1 MNNLFKRVALAATL
15 LTFLFLFLPP
25 FSGNRALAQT
35 NSYPNDFKLLT
46 DNVYM
51 LSTKLY
57 PNWGQVQRADLIAQ
71 ADYIKGYDVVLL
83 QEAFDNGPSD
93 RLLSGLK
100 GEYPHQTP
108 VLGRS
113 QDGWDATLNYGE
125 VWDGKVEDGGVAV
138 VSRWPIEQKEQ
149 YVFDRGCGFDA
160 TANKGFVYVKV
171 NKEGRFYHVIGTHT
185 QAEDSLCGSGKA
197 AEIRRS
203 QFRTIK
209 KFIEDKNIPSNEI
222 IFIGGD
228 LNVNRNNSSE
238 YSTMLTDLDAN
249 APNAYAGWTAT
260 WDTATNG
267 IANYNFPKS
276 SAEYLDYILVAKK
289 HAQPNFW
296 HNQALDVPSA
306 RWRVQ
311 SVGRTY
317 EYKDYSDHYP
327 VAAFAYADDKTPTHS
342 FKAINKPYGDIT
354 FKNVGNNRYV
364 QVDSSK
370 KNGWLTIQA
379 DNSSDGKTHFN
390 LSNWYYPSSSC
401 ISSGDY
407 VKVQSIYYPG
417 YYWNW
422 YGVGT
427 GKGGYYTK
435 EDGKEDGKKDGASHR
450 LRLEIINGS
459 GGCLQD
465 GDTVAFKDTDTL
477 AGFTDKYLK
486 RWPDGSWQDYLFLWS
501 GSVGNDQKFVVNI
514 SKLPQHQDWSS
525 NLHYPS

>member
-35 NSYPNDFKLLT
+35 NNYPDDFKLLAH
-46 DNVYM
+46 NVYM
-51 LSTKLY
+51 L
-57 PNWGQVQRADLIAQ
+57 PVVNWGQAQRADLIAQ

-83 QEAFDNGPSD
+83 QEAFDNSASD
-93 RLLSGLK
+93 KLLSGLK

-113 QDGWDATLNYGE
+113 QDGWDETLNYGE
-125 VWDGKVEDGGVAV
+125 VFDGKFEDGGVAV
-138 VSRWPIEQKEQ
+138 VSRWPIEQKVQ
-149 YVFDRGCGFDA
+149 YVFDRGCGWDDK
-160 TANKGFVYVKV
+160 ANKGFVYVKV
-171 NKEGRFYHVIGTHT
+171 NKEGRFYHVISTHT
-185 QAEDSLCGSGKA
+185 QAEADECGKGEA
-197 AEIRRS
+197 AEIRSS
-203 QFRTIK
+203 QFKTIK

-238 YSTMLTDLDAN
+238 YSTMLTDLEAN

-260 WDTATNG
+260 WDTVTNG
-267 IANYNFPKS
+267 IANNNYPKLS
-276 SAEYLDYILVAKK
+276 PEYLDYILVAKK

-296 HNQALDVPSA
+296 HNQALDVPSP
-306 RWRVQ
+306 RWRVE
-311 SVGRTY
+311 SVAETY

-342 FKAINKPYGDIT
+342 FKATNKPYGDIT
-354 FKNVGNNRYV
+354 LKNVGNNRYV
-364 QVDSSK
+364 QVNSSK
-370 KNGWLTIQA
+370 ANDWMTIKA
-379 DNSSDGKTHFN
+379 KSSSDPETHFN

-407 VKVQSIYYPG
+407 VKVESKRHPG

-422 YGVGT
+422 FTVGT
-427 GKGGYYTK
+427 GRGGYYPK
-435 EDGKEDGKKDGASHR
+435 YDDACNR
-450 LRLEIINGS
+450 LRLEIISGT

-465 GDTVAFKDTDTL
+465 GDNVAFKDTDTL
-477 AGFTDKYLK
+477 AGFTDKYVK
-486 RWPDGSWQDYLFLWS
+486 RWPDGSWQNHVFLWS
-501 GSVGNDQKFVVNI
+501 GSVGNDEKFVVSF
-514 SKLPQHQDWSS
+514 SKPNQYQNWLPD
-525 NLHYPS
+525 LHYPS

>member
-15 LTFLFLFLPP
+15 LTFIFLFLPP

-35 NSYPNDFKLLT
+35 NNYPDDFKLLAH
-46 DNVYM
+46 NVYM
-51 LSTKLY
+51 L
-57 PNWGQVQRADLIAQ
+57 PMVNWGQAQRADLIAQ

-83 QEAFDNGPSD
+83 QEAFDNIPSD
-93 RLLSGLK
+93 QLLSGLK

-113 QDGWDATLNYGE
+113 RDGWDETLNYGG
-125 VWDGKVEDGGVAV
+125 VFDGKFEDGGVAV

-149 YVFDRGCGFDA
+149 YVFDSGCGFDA

-171 NKEGRFYHVIGTHT
+171 NKEGRFYHVINTHT
-185 QAEDSLCGSGKA
+185 QAEDSMCGIGKA
-197 AEIRRS
+197 AEIRSS
-203 QFRTIK
+203 QFKTIK
-209 KFIEDKNIPSNEI
+209 KFIEDKNIPSNET

-238 YSTMLTDLDAN
+238 YSTMLTDLEAN
-249 APNAYAGWTAT
+249 APNSYAGWTAT
-260 WDTATNG
+260 WDTVTNG
-267 IANYNFPKS
+267 IANYNYRKLSP
-276 SAEYLDYILVAKK
+276 EYLDYILVAKK

-296 HNQALDVPSA
+296 HNQALDVPSP

-311 SVGRTY
+311 SGAETY

-354 FKNVGNNRYV
+354 LKNVGNNRYV

-370 KNGWLTIQA
+370 PNDWLTIKA

-407 VKVQSIYYPG
+407 VKVESIYYPG

-422 YGVGT
+422 YEVGS
-427 GKGGYYTK
+427 GRYGYYPK
-435 EDGKEDGKKDGASHR
+435 NDKASHR
-450 LRLEIINGS
+450 LRLEIINGT

-465 GDTVAFKDTDTL
+465 GDNVAFKDTDTL
-477 AGFTDKYLK
+477 AGFQDKYVK
-486 RWPDGSWQDYLFLWS
+486 RWPDDDSWQDYLFLWS
-501 GSVGNDQKFVVNI
+501 GSVGNDEKFVV
-514 SKLPQHQDWSS
+514 SFSQPHPQYQNWLS